1 MHTQAL
7 GCGAKSLSEL
17 AGVKVHAWVAQ
28 YHTLHTVERVTQ
40 GATGGLR
47 CAHPAWVQYESCTPA
62 NDSPALLHAMAVSIM
77 CALSTL

>member
-28 YHTLHTVERVTQ
+28 YHTLLIAE
-40 GATGGLR
+40 
-47 CAHPAWVQYESCTPA
+47 
-62 NDSPALLHAMAVSIM
+62 MVS
-77 CALSTL
+77 